1 MRIILFIIAL
11 SVLNITGFAQER
23 QEMNMKEKTVRLIL
37 PQWQGGVNPDYAFGA
52 ELLAFIAPPSE
63 YDETIRIPVSMDF
76 NDTEVSGGI
85 ACEKALLAQYDSTI
99 QSLEQSKAKRVIVF
113 GGDCSVSQAPFDY
126 LSGLYG
132 KGFGILWLDA
142 HPDISTI
149 EDSKHDHEM
158 VLANLIG
165 HGESSMQKKT
175 AHPVDKNRV
184 MYAGLIE
191 KDLRWIDR
199 AAKELNITIATP
211 NDLSS
216 NANMI
221 KDWIKREGITHLAIH
236 WDLDVL
242 DPQMFRA
249 NTAGA
254 PGMTRAQYGC
264 AVGEMQMASVIN
276 MINCLSDTA
285 ALVGL
290 TIAEHMPWDA
300 MNLRKA
306 MQQLEIFK

>member
-1 MRIILFIIAL
+1 
-11 SVLNITGFAQER
+11 
-23 QEMNMKEKTVRLIL
+23 MNMKEKTVRLIL

-52 ELLAFIAPPSE
+52 ELLAFIVPPS
-63 YDETIRIPVSMDF
+63 DKAETIRIPVSMDLA
-76 NDTEVSGGI
+76 DTEVTGGI
-85 ACEKALLAQYDSTI
+85 ACEKALLSQYDATT
-99 QSLEQSKAKRVIVF
+99 QALELSQPNRVIVL

-132 KGFGILWLDA
+132 DDFGILWLDA
-142 HPDISTI
+142 HPDISTTD
-149 EDSKHDHEM
+149 DSEHDHEM

-165 HGESSMQKKT
+165 YGESSMQKKT

-199 AAKELNITIATP
+199 AAKELNINMASA
-211 NDLSS
+211 NDLSQ

-221 KDWIKREGITHLAIH
+221 KNWIKREGIKRLAIH

-249 NTAGA
+249 NTAGG

-264 AVGEMQMASVIN
+264 ATGEMQLPNVIKI
-276 MINCLSDTA
+276 INEISDSTDI
-285 ALVGL
+285 VGL

-300 MNLRKA
+300 MNLRRA
-306 MQQLEIFK
+306 LQQLEIFK